1 MTERAVLQCWSMFYG
16 QSYQSNYSKIF
27 KSKYLLLN
35 VIYDNTALVLT
46 ELVLESGISDDT
58 ELCFLGREA
67 Q

>member
-1 MTERAVLQCWSMFYG
+1 MLERVLWPKL
-16 QSYQSNYSKIF
+16 SKQLLKDFQINIF
-27 KSKYLLLN
+27 IIKRH
-35 VIYDNTALVLT
+35 DNTALVLT